1 MARKVEALR
10 KVIAA
15 IVGSDELVDV
25 LVRENQGTADHIDAI
40 ALGIGVALGKLGKQL
55 NDLDT
60 RIKALEDKG

>member
-15 IVGSDELVDV
+15 IVGRDELVDI

-40 ALGIGVALGKLGKQL
+40 ASAIGVALAKLGEQL
-55 NDLDT
+55 DELDT
-60 RIKALEDKG
+60 RIKALENKG